1 MRKMNKTEEE
11 IESTELHSEEKKGVL
26 VKKLGIR
33 TSLVLWILGLSG
45 QIAWAVE
52 NTWFNTFIYDE
63 LTPNPAPVA
72 WMVVLSAFTATVT
85 TLFMGSLSDRTKS
98 RFGRRRPYILFGYIL
113 WGIVTIVFPGPALLK
128 NVGIAIVLIV
138 ILDSVM
144 TFFGSTAND
153 AAFNAWSTDISD
165 STNRGRVQGIL
176 SASTLIANLIALGVA
191 GIIID
196 EFGYFVF
203 FYILGGSVTI
213 FGGIAGLILKEPPIS
228 EEELSK
234 TKPSIF
240 IDIVQA
246 FSPSSIKKHKILYL
260 LFLFMAIS
268 GIGMQIYFPYLFIY
282 LEHNLGFSKT
292 MISVAGA
299 IIILSGT
306 IIAIIVGM
314 ISHKFNRKS
323 ALIVLLIISAIN
335 LAILSQ
341 FRDMWAVIA
350 IYAIKISVDTAIG
363 IFLMAWIQDNYP
375 KKSIGK
381 YQGVRLI
388 FMVAIPMMIGAPIGS
403 FIIEQLGTPAII
415 DGKQGIIPTWESL
428 LIAAI
433 VSIFALIPLL
443 FIPKSAG
450 NIKTSKKDN
459 HS

>member
-1 MRKMNKTEEE
+1 MSKTGEELE
-11 IESTELHSEEKKGVL
+11 TSEENPHEKKKFL
-26 VKKLGIR
+26 VTKLGIR
-33 TSLVLWILGLSG
+33 NTIVLWILGLSG

-52 NTWFNTFIYDE
+52 NTWFNTFVYDE
-63 LTPNPAPVA
+63 LTPNPAPIA
-72 WMVVLSAFTATVT
+72 WMVVLSALTATLT
-85 TLFMGSLSDRTKS
+85 TLLMGSLSDRTKS
-98 RFGRRRPYILFGYIL
+98 RFGRRRPYILFGYVF
-113 WGIVTIVFPGPALLK
+113 WGIITIIFPEPALLE

-176 SASTLIANLIALGVA
+176 SATTLLANLVALGVA

-196 EFGYFVF
+196 NFGYFVF

-213 FGGIAGLILKEPPIS
+213 LGGIAGLILREPPLS
-228 EEELSK
+228 EEDQSKEKKSVLSDIAQAF
-234 TKPSIF
+234 KPST
-240 IDIVQA
+240 
-246 FSPSSIKKHKILYL
+246 IKKNKILYL

-282 LEHNLGFSKT
+282 LEHNLQFSKT
-292 MISVAGA
+292 MISIAGV

-306 IIAIIVGM
+306 IVAIIIGM

-323 ALIVLLIISAIN
+323 ALMVLLIISAIN
-335 LAILSQ
+335 LAILSL
-341 FRDMWAVIA
+341 FRNMWVVIA
-350 IYAIKISVDTAIG
+350 FYAIQISVDTGIG
-363 IFLMAWIQDNYP
+363 IFLMAWIQDQIP
-375 KKSIGK
+375 KAEIGK

-388 FMVAIPMMIGAPIGS
+388 FFVALPMMIGAPIGS

-443 FIPKSAG
+443 FIPKNAG
-450 NIKTSKKDN
+450 NIITSEENKN
-459 HS
+459 I